1 MGSHKGGFTPF
12 EFDIT
17 EAMGCFVDSDASSPS
32 RSIELVVQVLDA
44 TGNFQA
50 RGKQSKKPHGIW
62 VLSRYTPKVYPSR
75 GHAKRKGLSSSH
87 HFSGASC

>member
-17 EAMGCFVDSDASSPS
+17 EAMGFVDSDASSPS

-62 VLSRYTPKVYPSR
+62 VFSRYTPKVDPLR
-75 GHAKRKGLSSSH
+75 GHAKRRLVLDRH
-87 HFSGASC
+87 QFSGASC

>member
-17 EAMGCFVDSDASSPS
+17 EAMGFVDVGDTSSPS

-62 VLSRYTPKVYPSR
+62 VFSRYTPVN
-75 GHAKRKGLSSSH
+75 
-87 HFSGASC
+87 